1 LTVTRAAKEYI
12 LANIAMLQFQELRD
26 RNIELLIGRMPQP
39 FVEDDLGPAVQK
51 AYMRVDALDDLT
63 VELQYQTQYAVRRR
77 MLGPEIEGPHREGEH
92 RIPANDNSTLWQP
105 PHDPAR
111 RRTPSLSADRSARS
125 KG

>member
-1 LTVTRAAKEYI
+1 MSQDAEQFSRQYPGVRLHVA

-63 VELQYQTQYAVRRR
+63 VELQYQT
-77 MLGPEIEGPHREGEH
+77 
-92 RIPANDNSTLWQP
+92 
-105 PHDPAR
+105 
-111 RRTPSLSADRSARS
+111 
-125 KG
+125 

>member
-1 LTVTRAAKEYI
+1 LSQDAEQFSRQYPGVRLHVV

-63 VELQYQTQYAVRRR
+63 VELQYQT
-77 MLGPEIEGPHREGEH
+77 
-92 RIPANDNSTLWQP
+92 
-105 PHDPAR
+105 
-111 RRTPSLSADRSARS
+111 
-125 KG
+125 